1 MDEGACE
8 PREKVSKMETDDRTE
23 DFSENAGKFEKISG
37 KLEYSLWVGRRKF
50 KRKIN
55 EQYKNCTWIDVE
67 NQITAQLLATEQK
80 LKVPMS
86 FEMSFSPEKNTFK
99 VESFFSNE
107 KLGHDFFR
115 HLSQSVQ
122 HFQ

>member
-1 MDEGACE
+1 MDESASE
-8 PREKVSKMETDDRTE
+8 PREKVSKMETDDRSE
-23 DFSENAGKFEKISG
+23 DVTENAENFEKLSG
-37 KLEYSLWVGRRKF
+37 KLDYSLWVGRRKL

-80 LKVPMS
+80 LKAPMC
-86 FEMSFSPEKNTFK
+86 FEMSFSREKNTCKIECFL
-99 VESFFSNE
+99 SNE